1 MNKEVELRKT
11 ALETLIQIEKN
22 NVPSHLVIKDV
33 LDKYD
38 YLSRSEKALISTIVK
53 GTIERRIELDYV
65 CDLFSKTPHNKMK
78 LPIRIIMEMGIYQ
91 ILYMKSYDT
100 LAVNTSVE
108 LARKKGFQSLSGFV
122 NAVLRN
128 VVRNKDS
135 ISYPEKGDK
144 NYLSVKYSMP
154 ENLVD
159 LLVSQYGSEVTE
171 KMLKGSLESDGIRI
185 RIAENLTKEE
195 KEKVIKEFTDK
206 GADIKAVEGLD
217 NLYNVKGMGNISELS
232 SFTEGKIY
240 VQDVGSYLLVKNV
253 PYGEKILDT
262 CAAPGG
268 KSIFLAQ
275 RYNDASI
282 TACDISEDK
291 ISRIEENIE
300 RCGLKNIEVRLS
312 DATVFDS
319 DLKEA
324 FDVVVAD
331 VPCSGL
337 GVMGKK
343 QDIKYRLSDE
353 SLESLYELQ
362 EKIISNVSGYVK
374 KGGYLCYSTCTV
386 NKKENEERVEKLL
399 SSHDFEYTELEFVPD
414 AFKERAK
421 KGYLS
426 LMQGID
432 DSDGFFIAVL
442 KRK

>member
-11 ALETLIQIEKN
+11 ALEALIQIEKN

-275 RYNDASI
+275 RYNDSAI

-312 DATVFDS
+312 DATVFDP

-353 SLESLYELQ
+353 SLDSLYELQ

-386 NKKENEERVEKLL
+386 NKKENEERVEKIL
-399 SSHDFEYTELEFVPD
+399 SSHDFEYTELEFVPV

-426 LMQGID
+426 LIQGID

>member
-312 DATVFDS
+312 DATVFDP

-386 NKKENEERVEKLL
+386 NKKENEERVEKFL

>member
-312 DATVFDS
+312 DATVFDH

-386 NKKENEERVEKLL
+386 NKKENEERVEKFL

>member
-195 KEKVIKEFTDK
+195 KEKVIKELTDK

-217 NLYNVKGMGNISELS
+217 NLYNVKGMGNISELI

-312 DATVFDS
+312 DATVFDP

-374 KGGYLCYSTCTV
+374 KDGYLCYSTCTV
-386 NKKENEERVEKLL
+386 NKKENEERVEKFL

>member
-11 ALETLIQIEKN
+11 ALEILIQIEKN

-108 LARKKGFQSLSGFV
+108 LARKKGLQSLSGFV

-374 KGGYLCYSTCTV
+374 KDGYLCYSTCTV
-386 NKKENEERVEKLL
+386 NKKENEERVEKFL
-399 SSHDFEYTELEFVPD
+399 SSHDFDYTELEFVPD